1 MTNIIRKFFLISIF
15 GFGIIT
21 QSIFANSI
29 DMGYI
34 TTKEWNQITNA
45 GYSNTL
51 SFSKNGRAVTVETS
65 GEGGNSKKTLKAN
78 FASDTIT
85 IYNFEERN
93 IKLYLRKKNQPF
105 KSKEAYYC
113 DHFSSEKKVADN
125 NYLISLKGYCFVE
138 INR

>member
-1 MTNIIRKFFLISIF
+1 MNNIFRILFLISIF

-21 QSIFANSI
+21 QSVFANSI
-29 DMGYI
+29 DVGYI
-34 TTKEWNQITNA
+34 ATKEWNQITNA

-51 SFSKNGRAVTVETS
+51 SFSKNGRTVTVETS
-65 GEGGNSKKTLKAN
+65 GEGGTSKKTLKAS

-85 IYNFEERN
+85 IYNFAERN

-105 KSKEAYYC
+105 KSKEAQYC

-125 NYLISLKGYCFVE
+125 NYLISLEGYCFIE
-138 INR
+138 IN